1 MKAALTG
8 KNMMFILFILIVLFF
23 TLEYLIN
30 YACLVFIPIATQET
44 LWAFLYENSTVQW
57 ILSKNQLYYVSA
69 RAY

>member
-30 YACLVFIPIATQET
+30 YACLVFIPIV
-44 LWAFLYENSTVQW
+44 L
-57 ILSKNQLYYVSA
+57 I
-69 RAY
+69 